1 LQALWQD
8 RLEGCPNAPLLRYV
22 GAERKGTSWRN
33 IFEIVSGTIEPPVE
47 DREFYDWL
55 LVAEP
60 EDPSD
65 QMRVPPEIYFDDL
78 SCEHLLPLFFP
89 FLISCLVC
97 GLFFPLNKYTKP
109 KWEEQPKIVRDEVFI
124 ANVSDLRLGTS
135 DSEAKK
141 PRSQAILQTFFTG
154 KQLKRGSLYRLSPRL
169 VDFNLNRVLQNLV
182 TMDFQ
187 DTISGDDVP
196 FIDLITDPRKFSE
209 SPSVCGELEE
219 RREKEIVRGLNDLG
233 KLDNKHAKALVLKS
247 SQHRAAKRMMLKRLS
262 VIWGP
267 PGPFHLL
274 GLTIS
279 DEKNRYRKDVH
290 SGSFNL
296 KND

>member
-1 LQALWQD
+1 
-8 RLEGCPNAPLLRYV
+8 
-22 GAERKGTSWRN
+22 
-33 IFEIVSGTIEPPVE
+33 VSGTIEPPVE

-55 LVAEP
+55 LVADP

-65 QMRVPPEIYFDDL
+65 QMKVPPEIYFDDL
-78 SCEHLLPLFFP
+78 SREHLIISPIA
-89 FLISCLVC
+89 FLIQQLVC
-97 GLFFPLNKYTKP
+97 GLFFPLNKFTKP
-109 KWEEQPKIVRDEVFI
+109 KWEEQPKIVKNEVFI
-124 ANVSDLRLGTS
+124 ANIADLRLGTS
-135 DSEAKK
+135 DSEAK
-141 PRSQAILQTFFTG
+141 PRSQAIIQTFFTG
-154 KQLKRGSLYRLSPRL
+154 KQLQKGSLYRLSPRL

-233 KLDNKHAKALVLKS
+233 KLGNKHAGALVLKS

-267 PGPFHLL
+267 PGLFHLL
-274 GLTIS
+274 ELMIS
-279 DEKNRYRKDVH
+279 DGKHRDRKDVYP
-290 SGSFNL
+290 GSFNL
-296 KND
+296 KNDRSTWTSGLPAMSYNPGYRHDSRRD